1 LPICGSA
8 GEEYM
13 ARSTS
18 TSSGRTRITAPTR
31 DVLTDD
37 GTALISL
44 VKGEQIQIEFTAAWM
59 TNLLGSTITAKV
71 IEGDNSVLGTKPLVE
86 ATTPIITTLEVI
98 DAIPTDNVF
107 KLVFPETLTSTWSTA
122 PLPNKPVYGFFG
134 IEIADAGVGSAQ
146 QIWKP
151 VRGLVEVLYSPTEA
165 I

>member
-1 LPICGSA
+1 
-8 GEEYM
+8 M

-18 TSSGRTRITAPTR
+18 TSSGRSRITAPTR

-59 TNLLGSTITAKV
+59 TSLLGATITAKV
-71 IEGDNSVLGTKPLVE
+71 VEGDNDVLGTKPTHE
-86 ATTPIITTLEVI
+86 AHHGSQQSAIITTLEVI
-98 DAIPTDNVF
+98 DEIPTDNVF
-107 KLVFPETLTSTWSTA
+107 KIVFPETLIATWSTA
-122 PLPNKPVYGFFG
+122 PLPNLPVYGFFG
-134 IEIADAGVGSAQ
+134 IEIADVGVGSAQ

-165 I
+165 T

>member
-1 LPICGSA
+1 
-8 GEEYM
+8 M

-59 TNLLGSTITAKV
+59 TSLLGATITAKV
-71 IEGDNSVLGTKPLVE
+71 IEGDNSVLGTKPLIE
-86 ATTPIITTLEVI
+86 ATTPVITTLEVV
-98 DAIPTDNVF
+98 DAITTDNVF
-107 KLVFPETLTSTWSTA
+107 KLVFPETLISTWSTA

-134 IEIADAGVGSAQ
+134 IEIADVGVGSAQ